1 MKVTTKHEKTD
12 FGDVWHMSSVP
23 KDIFRFAIYRYD
35 DDKDTVYLS
44 NVFVDNAHR
53 KQGLGNSILNTA
65 DKVAKKLKAKTI
77 CLKVKQD
84 TFVHK
89 WYGRHGYS
97 DLSVDEE
104 EPQFI
109 WMAKNI
115 GEQRDK
121 NIFSMKYKVGDKVII
136 KSLDWYYEN
145 RDKIDQVDCGN
156 MCGEISI

>member
-12 FGDVWHMSSVP
+12 FGDIWYMSSVP

-35 DDKDTVYLS
+35 DDKETVYLS
-44 NVFVDNAHR
+44 NVFVSKEHR

-84 TFVHK
+84 TFVHE

-97 DLSVDEE
+97 DLSADEE

-109 WMAKNI
+109 WMTKNI
-115 GEQRDK
+115 A
-121 NIFSMKYKVGDKVII
+121 V
-136 KSLDWYYEN
+136 
-145 RDKIDQVDCGN
+145 
-156 MCGEISI
+156 